1 MTRWTPA
8 SKHEKLIFPSL
19 EQGGSMR
26 KTVIG
31 GVAVGI
37 AALAFVGSAVGSS
50 ARSSGSSDINLAFST
65 WNGYIGLV
73 IADKEG
79 FWKKRG
85 LNVKYTVIE
94 DPVQRFNALKAGKL
108 NAIATTV
115 DTFSRTNAEGI
126 HSTMVLGLD
135 ASVGG
140 DGIVSQKS
148 ITSVKALKGQKVAV
162 SNGSTSQW
170 LLAYVLKH
178 NGLSLNDVKQID
190 MTAGDA
196 GAAFAAGRVPVA
208 VTWQPWLDRANTNK
222 NGHVLVDTHKYPTII
237 VDEVAFAPSYLKA
250 NPGDVVK
257 FIQGYNDAVK
267 LLRTNPEKAF
277 GDVTKYL
284 GQTPAEIKATMKD
297 VPIWSLAQSKAY
309 YGTTSKPGPIY
320 SVFNQSAQF
329 WKSIGQIKSLPNAK
343 QAIDPSFLQKVH

>member
-1 MTRWTPA
+1 
-8 SKHEKLIFPSL
+8 
-19 EQGGSMR
+19 MR
-26 KTVIG
+26 KFVIG
-31 GVAVGI
+31 GLAAGA
-37 AALAFVGSAVGSS
+37 AALAFVAAALGGSS
-50 ARSSGSSDINLAFST
+50 SSAASTDVNLAFST

-73 IADKEG
+73 IAAKEG
-79 FWKKRG
+79 YFAKHG
-85 LNVKYTVIE
+85 VNVKYTVIE

-115 DTFSRTNAEGI
+115 DTFSRTTAEGI
-126 HSTMVLGLD
+126 ASTMVLGLD

-170 LLAYVLKH
+170 LLAYVLSK
-178 NGLSLNDVKQID
+178 NGMSLKDVNQID

-208 VTWQPWLDRANTNK
+208 VTWQPWLDRAKSNPK
-222 NGHVLVDTHKYPTII
+222 GHVLVDTHKYPTII
-237 VDEVAFAPSYLKA
+237 VDEVAFAPSYIKA
-250 NPGDVVK
+250 HPDKVK
-257 FIQGYNDAVK
+257 AFIAAYADAVK
-267 LLRTNPEKAF
+267 LIRTNPEKAF

-297 VPIWSLAQSKAY
+297 VPIWSIAQSKKY
-309 YGTTSKPGPIY
+309 YGTPAKPGPIY
-320 SVFNQSAQF
+320 GVFNASAKF
-329 WKSIGQIKSLPNAK
+329 WKSIGQIKSMPNAK
-343 QAIDPSFLQKVH
+343 SAIDGSFLP